1 VDTVDPA
8 AELRRMLA
16 RPEQELDLARAC
28 LLIARQEYP
37 DVQADLYLDRLQT
50 LGEGATR
57 LVRNRVA
64 DDAAHALALYLA
76 EEEGFTGNREDYYDP
91 RNSFLNQVLDRRTGV
106 PITLSAVYME
116 VGRRAGLHME
126 GVGLPGH
133 FVVRVL
139 GTGEGSLLDPFF
151 GGTLLTAE
159 DCQHRLDRIYGG
171 KVQLTDDMLRP
182 CGPRGMLARMLR
194 NLKSIYV
201 QAGDHERA
209 LRTVDLLVTVDRDST
224 TEVRDRGLLY
234 AAMDC
239 YGLAAQDL
247 LDYVDR
253 SPQAADAAELRQR
266 AQDLR
271 ARASR
276 LN

>member
-1 VDTVDPA
+1 VDAPDPA
-8 AELRRMLA
+8 AALRTMLA

-37 DVQADLYLDRLQT
+37 EVDAEQYVDRLDT
-50 LGEGATR
+50 LGVGASR
-57 LVRNRVA
+57 LVGRRVA
-64 DDAAHALALYLA
+64 EDAAHALALFLA
-76 EEEGFTGNREDYYDP
+76 EEEGFAGNREDYYDP
-91 RNSFLNQVLDRRTGV
+91 RNSFLSQVLDRRTGV

-139 GTGEGSLLDPFF
+139 GPREGSLLDPFF
-151 GGTLLTAE
+151 GGTLLTPE

-209 LRTVDLLVTVDRDST
+209 LRTVDLLVTVDREST